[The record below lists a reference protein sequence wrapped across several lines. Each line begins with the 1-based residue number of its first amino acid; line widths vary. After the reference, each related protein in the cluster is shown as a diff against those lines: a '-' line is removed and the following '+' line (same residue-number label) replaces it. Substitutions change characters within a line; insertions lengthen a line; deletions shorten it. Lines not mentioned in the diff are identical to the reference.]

1 MTSQRQFMKDCKY
14 RIVLDSDIFL
24 IFSDKEGFMCC
35 KITAIRILISWS
47 ALNEIVDR
55 FFVF

>member
-14 RIVLDSDIFL
+14 RIVLVSDIFSL

-35 KITAIRILISWS
+35 KYHSNTHSDQWVRSQ
-47 ALNEIVDR
+47 
-55 FFVF
+55 